1 MSHPVRLGRTSGE
14 SMSVERVARTV
25 ARTETAVTEHEIEL
39 WGDLEML
46 KVDVAAR
53 AKATEVALN
62 RDMELLDKGMQRAN
76 GSRMAQELVLRYLE
90 EQNQDFRLCIR
101 KAFGS

>member
-1 MSHPVRLGRTSGE
+1 MKHPAQLGRTSSE
-14 SMSVERVARTV
+14 SMSVERVARAV

-46 KVDVAAR
+46 KVDLAAR
-53 AKATEVALN
+53 SKAADLALD

-76 GSRMAQELVLRYLE
+76 GNRVAQELVLRYLE
-90 EQNQDFRLCIR
+90 EQNQDFRLRIR